1 MKREGKITP
10 EELLLASL
18 CMPVDVEPA
27 RTRTEELLSLV
38 VDWERFLKLATNHG
52 IAALAYV
59 GLDHS
64 GLSDRVPEH
73 VIAALRNARLKSM
86 ARNSA
91 LMRQMEE
98 VLKVTG
104 DMDMKIILLKGM
116 ALELTVY
123 GNTGLRQMSDIDVLA
138 LKKDAIRV
146 HKALIGSGLRPLSPK
161 SLLHRPITGHIGKHL
176 PTLFRNGFAID
187 IHHDLF
193 GHDKSQLTAKFYDT
207 AVETILGDRKVY
219 VPAPWFFFLY
229 LVRHLHKHE
238 EQNES
243 QLRLYTDLLMLIA
256 KYGDEIFC
264 PELFEYS
271 QKAGLNEVLATK
283 LNILGEFW
291 GISFEEHVTG
301 FIARW
306 YDREFSKKFFFFLGS
321 PKGNPLPDRSGSY
334 RDIFREIP
342 GIHRKALYFI
352 GDLFPTIRFMKKRY
366 GCRSGLRAL
375 LYYPHRLGKVVWL
388 FRK

>member
-1 MKREGKITP
+1 MKREGNITS
-10 EELLLASL
+10 EELLLLNL
-18 CMPVDVEPA
+18 CMP
-27 RTRTEELLSLV
+27 RTFESPKDQTEKLLSRTTN
-38 VDWERFLKLATNHG
+38 WEHFLTLAINHG
-52 IAALAYV
+52 IAALVYAS
-59 GLDHS
+59 LDLA

-73 VIAALRNARLKSM
+73 VIAVLKKARLKSM

-98 VLKVTG
+98 VLQVTG
-104 DMDMKIILLKGM
+104 RMDMKIVLLKGL
-116 ALELTVY
+116 ALELMVY

-138 LKKDAIRV
+138 LKKDAIRA
-146 HKALIGSGLRPLSPK
+146 HKAIVRSGLRPLSPK

-193 GHDKSQLTAKFYDT
+193 GRNKSEVTGKFYDT
-207 AVETILGDRKVY
+207 ALETTLGDSTVY
-219 VPAPWFFFLY
+219 VPAPCLFFLY

-243 QLRLYTDLLMLIA
+243 QLRLYADLLMLIG
-256 KYGDEIFC
+256 KYGNEIFC

-271 QKAGLNEVLATK
+271 HKAGLNEVLATK
-283 LNILGEFW
+283 LKILGEFW
-291 GISFEEHVTG
+291 SIGYEEHVAG
-301 FIARW
+301 FIASW
-306 YDREFSKKFFFFLGS
+306 HDRGFSKKFLFFLGS

-334 RDIFREIP
+334 REIFRDIP

-352 GDLFPTIRFMKKRY
+352 GDLFPTIGFMKKRY
-366 GCRSGLRAL
+366 GCRSAWRAL

-388 FRK
+388 FKK

>member
-10 EELLLASL
+10 GELLLVSL
-18 CMPVDVEPA
+18 CMPPENESA
-27 RTRTEELLSLV
+27 RARTEELLSLV
-38 VDWERFLKLATNHG
+38 VDWEHFLKLATNHG

-59 GLDHS
+59 GLDRAV
-64 GLSDRVPEH
+64 LRDRVPEY
-73 VIAALRNARLKSM
+73 VMAALRNARLKSM

-98 VLKVTG
+98 ILKVTG
-104 DMDMKIILLKGM
+104 VMDVKIILLKGM

-123 GNTGLRQMSDIDVLA
+123 GNTGLRQMSDIDLLA
-138 LKKDAIRV
+138 LKKDAVRM
-146 HKALIGSGLRPLSPK
+146 HKALIVSGLHPVSPK
-161 SLLHRPITGHIGKHL
+161 SLLHRPLTGHIGKHL

-193 GHDKSQLTAKFYDT
+193 GHNKSELTAKFYDT
-207 AVETILGDRKVY
+207 AVQTTLEDRKVY
-219 VPAPWFFFLY
+219 VPAPCFFFLY

-243 QLRLYTDLLMLIA
+243 QLRLYADLLMLIG
-256 KYGDEIFC
+256 KYGNEIFC

-271 QKAGLNEVLATK
+271 QKAGLNELLATK
-283 LNILGEFW
+283 LKILGEFW
-291 GISFEEHVTG
+291 SISYEEHVTE
-301 FIARW
+301 FIDRW
-306 YDREFSKKFFFFLGS
+306 SDGEFSKRFLFFLGS

-366 GCRSGLRAL
+366 GCRSAWRAL
-375 LYYPHRLGKVVWL
+375 LYYPHRLGKIVWL